1 LTQILIFFFCSQA
14 AASPARATAM
24 GRWAATDKPTVFI
37 FMFYSASDCIEIE
50 TQKILRKRGMGI
62 LPMSGKAIITGET
75 PVPHQAQIKCFLL
88 DL

>member
-1 LTQILIFFFCSQA
+1 
-14 AASPARATAM
+14 M

-62 LPMSGKAIITGET
+62 LPMSGKAIITGELVLRSVEASLLRRVAT